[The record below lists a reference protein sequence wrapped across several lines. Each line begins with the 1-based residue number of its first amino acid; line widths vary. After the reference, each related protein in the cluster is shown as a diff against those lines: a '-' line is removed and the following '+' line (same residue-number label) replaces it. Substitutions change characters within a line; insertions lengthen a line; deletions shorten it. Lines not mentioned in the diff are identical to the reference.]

1 MRKERFA
8 MMKSGKKVQTAV
20 LAAVLTLATSV
31 PAFAATAT
39 EDIDAQIAEQEK
51 ILEALNAKKDKIHTD
66 EMADKISSLQD
77 QLKDLQEHKDS
88 YDAEG
93 AVNALATQIAN
104 LQKEFESQSATQA
117 KLAATM
123 DRLEKLLEKEKED
136 PASAYGSA
144 ALVNPSNAKKLSYTQ
159 DAKNAQGNSTMVFR
173 YAPNQLYK
181 IYCRVGYLT
190 DIALHKGEKVSFVGG
205 GDTSAWAI
213 SSATVDGT
221 THIYIKPTVETST
234 TNIIITTDKRSYQL
248 IVNTSNWYNPMVTW
262 TYGTEDQAKVE
273 AQKDSNTGR
282 LSAVDLNHLNFSYSI
297 KGDSSYRPAMVFD
310 DGEKTYVQF
319 RQAPRRLPAVFLKER
334 GHKNLLLSN
343 FKSKNDTYI
352 FDRLTDE
359 IELRF
364 SEDTVIHIKYK
375 GKD

>member
-1 MRKERFA
+1 
-8 MMKSGKKVQTAV
+8 MMKSGKKMQAAV
-20 LAAVLTLATSV
+20 LAAVLALCSATPV
-31 PAFAATAT
+31 FAAAT
-39 EDIDAQIAEQEK
+39 DDIDAQIAEQEK

-77 QLKDLQEHKDS
+77 QLKDLQAHKDS

-123 DRLEKLLEKEKED
+123 DRLEKLMEQQKEN
-136 PASAYGSA
+136 PAAAYGSA
-144 ALVNPSNAKKLSYTQ
+144 ALVNPSGAKKLSYTQ

-248 IVNTSNWYNPMVTW
+248 IVNTSSWYNPMVTW
-262 TYGTEDQAKVE
+262 TYGTEDQAKIE
-273 AQKDSNTGR
+273 AQKDSSTGQ

-297 KGDSSYRPAMVFD
+297 KGDAAFRPSMVFD

-319 RQAPRRLPAVFLKER
+319 TQKPARLPAVFLKER
-334 GHKNLLLSN
+334 GHRNLLLSN
-343 FKSKNDTYI
+343 FKTKNDTYI
-352 FDRLTDE
+352 FDRLVDE

-364 SEDTVIHIKYK
+364 SEDTVIHIKYRK
-375 GKD
+375 KD